1 MVILQG
7 TDDVVVNPK
16 NANEIMEQWTGL
28 HQIDRDSV
36 SVQKQ
41 FQNNPKVTRSS
52 WSEGKEQELVVLY
65 EFDGLGHVLA
75 VDVGNE
81 KDQGG
86 SDGLFSVDIDFHST
100 YWIAKEF
107 GLIRE

>member
-1 MVILQG
+1 
-7 TDDVVVNPK
+7 
-16 NANEIMEQWTGL
+16 MEQWTGL
-28 HQIDRDSV
+28 HEIDRDSV
-36 SVQKQ
+36 SVQES
-41 FQNNPKVTRSS
+41 FQYNPKVTRSS
-52 WSEGKEQELVVLY
+52 WSKGKNQELVVLY

-75 VDVGNE
+75 LDVGNE

-107 GLIRE
+107 GLIAD